1 MANHP
6 KRNHSN
12 QHSART
18 RKSGPRRE
26 GTAIGSAKTTSTRPA
41 NSIRIVAGEWRG
53 RKIRVVE
60 ADGLRPTG
68 DRVRETLFNWLQ
80 AAIPGSRCLDLFAG
94 SGALGLEA
102 ASRGAA
108 TVTLVESA
116 PAVARQLQQT
126 LHDLG
131 AGDTV
136 QLYNGT
142 AEQFL
147 ASPPALFDVVFVDP
161 PFGLQAHQR
170 ILEAL
175 TADCLAPGALCY
187 VELPTSQG
195 ALIESIP
202 QSWTVLKSKRFGD
215 VTVWLLQFDA
225 QSMNVGAGSP

>member
-80 AAIPGSRCLDLFAG
+80 MTIPGSRCLDLFAG

-108 TVTLVESA
+108 SVTLVESA
-116 PAVARQLQQT
+116 TVAAEQLKQT
-126 LHDLG
+126 LRDLG
-131 AGDTV
+131 ASDKV

-147 ASPPALFDVVFVDP
+147 ASSPALFDVVFVDP
-161 PFGLQAHQR
+161 PFDSQAHQR
-170 ILEAL
+170 ILEVL
-175 TADCLAPGALCY
+175 TPDWLAHDALCY
-187 VELPTSQG
+187 VELPTSQD
-195 ALIESIP
+195 ALTERIP
-202 QSWTVLKSKRFGD
+202 KSWTVLKNKRFGD
-215 VTVWLLQFDA
+215 VTALLLQFDA
-225 QSMNVGAGSP
+225 Q